1 MNAQNKRWRALAG
14 YWLDLYRLSR
24 ARFVNAH
31 SYLKFVHLRAVA
43 RRCGA
48 STFIETGTYRG
59 VTAYRC
65 SFVFK
70 SVFTI
75 EIQPE
80 LATAAATFL
89 ARRPNVRVICGDA
102 VSELG
107 RVFQNNTFDS
117 ALVYLDGHFS
127 GGVTGCGGLPEPA
140 LEEMR
145 VLAEFKSR
153 IGAIVID
160 DFRSFGVEPGFPQK
174 SELLR
179 AAEDLFGEY
188 ALSVNYD
195 ELAIARCKH
204 GRQ

>member
-48 STFIETGTYRG
+48 STFIETGTYLG
-59 VTAYRC
+59 VTANRC
-65 SFVFK
+65 SRIFDHVY
-70 SVFTI
+70 TI
-75 EIQPE
+75 EIEPK
-80 LATAAATFL
+80 LAASAAQFL
-89 ARRPNVRVICGDA
+89 SRRPNVRVVCGDA
-102 VSELG
+102 VTELPSIF
-107 RVFQNNTFDS
+107 RSNRFDS
-117 ALVYLDGHFS
+117 AVVFLDGHFS
-127 GGVTGCGGLPEPA
+127 GGVTGYGALPEPA

-153 IGAIVID
+153 VGAIVID

-195 ELAIARCKH
+195 QLAIARCK
-204 GRQ
+204 QW